1 MKMRKSLKLYAKCMK
16 RFKITSHINILIFI
30 INVLSEGSCNQQACQ
45 SISSKTDKMIL
56 FILPQ
61 TTKNTTDKPS
71 MHSSQQPTMIT
82 FKLPSWHPSQNFTAK
97 PLLPTQTQT
106 GKKKL

>member
-1 MKMRKSLKLYAKCMK
+1 MK
-16 RFKITSHINILIFI
+16 
-30 INVLSEGSCNQQACQ
+30 ESCNQQACQ

-61 TTKNTTDKPS
+61 TTKNPTDKPS
-71 MHSSQQPTMIT
+71 VHSSQQPTMIP
-82 FKLPSWHPSQNFTAK
+82 FKLPSWHPSQSFTAK

-106 GKKKL
+106 GKKNCDIQHSRVLFLVLPQYKLTCILGLILAYVG